1 MKTQYTVGQE
11 FDFKIGDKVI
21 ANGFEG
27 RVIGLQGSAVEV
39 KLSSGEIEVSA
50 SFPDCYPA

>member
-1 MKTQYTVGQE
+1 MSNYKVGQE
-11 FDFKIGDKVI
+11 FTFKVGDKVI

-50 SFPDCYPA
+50 CFPDCYPI